1 MRFNMTWDDWE
12 GFVPISFAPGLG
24 GEFFAHLIY
33 HRHEPFDINNFKR
46 NNAGKF
52 SFVNEEKPLKW
63 NSDKSLLGWFMKSHY
78 VNTPAD
84 HDALV
89 SKLGLS
95 DKFLTAFKD
104 TDDFNRIAFAIANY
118 CVEKGGSKTMDVNNP
133 EFMGYIKDFDY
144 TRTIS
149 FNDYQLAVIH
159 PLFRWFDDKPLYQ
172 VFPNAKAIQLTC
184 DPKKGWLFY
193 LLSFSKMYDY
203 YIHYAAY
210 GETFRK
216 DFFADLE
223 TNFAKRID
231 TMYSKYFCLNIK
243 RPFDPNISIDSYN
256 LFFKGD
262 MTELNQ
268 IPAYLKEDFKFAG
281 EASKAL
287 SYYHSINMAILDHY
301 ELDPKDDFV
310 QGKYVF
316 DKFLKNGP
324 FRFKE

>member
-1 MRFNMTWDDWE
+1 
-12 GFVPISFAPGLG
+12 
-24 GEFFAHLIY
+24 
-33 HRHEPFDINNFKR
+33 
-46 NNAGKF
+46 
-52 SFVNEEKPLKW
+52 
-63 NSDKSLLGWFMKSHY
+63 
-78 VNTPAD
+78 
-84 HDALV
+84 
-89 SKLGLS
+89 
-95 DKFLTAFKD
+95 
-104 TDDFNRIAFAIANY
+104 
-118 CVEKGGSKTMDVNNP
+118 
-133 EFMGYIKDFDY
+133 
-144 TRTIS
+144 
-149 FNDYQLAVIH
+149 
-159 PLFRWFDDKPLYQ
+159 
-172 VFPNAKAIQLTC
+172 VFPHAKAIQLTC
-184 DPKKGWLFY
+184 DPEKGWLFY

-243 RPFDPNISIDSYN
+243 RPFDPNLSIDSYD

-262 MTELNQ
+262 MSELNKV
-268 IPAYLKEDFKFAG
+268 PAYLKEDFKFAG

-287 SYYHSINMAILDHY
+287 SYYRSINMAILDHY